1 MAMTLRQLIL
11 GKIAEEAAEI
21 AQVALKAQQ
30 FGLEDINPK
39 KSISNLQDLQME
51 LTDLQG
57 VVHMLFEDLREEGT
71 MFVTQC
77 NEASINTK
85 IAKVAKWAKRMQER
99 GQVNL
104 DTNSL
109 PAWFI
114 PFWNNT

>member
-30 FGLEDINPK
+30 FGLDDINPK
-39 KSISNLQDLQME
+39 KHISNLQDLQME

-57 VVHMLFEDLREEGT
+57 VVQMLFEDLKEEGV
-71 MFVTQC
+71 MFVTQA
-77 NEASINTK
+77 NEHSVNVK
-85 IAKVAKWAKRMQER
+85 IAKVAKWARRMQDK
-99 GQVNL
+99 GHVNL
-104 DTNSL
+104 DLHSL
-109 PAWFI
+109 PTWFL